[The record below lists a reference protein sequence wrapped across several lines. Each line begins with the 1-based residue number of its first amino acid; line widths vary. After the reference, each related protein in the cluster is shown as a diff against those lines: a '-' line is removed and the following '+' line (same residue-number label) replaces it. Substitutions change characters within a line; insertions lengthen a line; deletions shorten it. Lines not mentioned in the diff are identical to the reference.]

1 MSKMKLTKFNTKDK
15 LSHTSKPARKIE
27 EYIAIL

>member
-1 MSKMKLTKFNTKDK
+1 MKLTKLNTKGK
-15 LSHTSKPARKIE
+15 LSHTSKPACKIE

>member
-1 MSKMKLTKFNTKDK
+1 MKLTKFNTKDK